1 MRRSLL
7 PCFLAAV
14 LPWGGACAPRPV
26 SPSPP
31 RTTATATAKSYT
43 LSVLRDREY
52 LPRPISASSLGM
64 HGATTPD
71 GRLSRCDLI
80 VASPFDDPVSSRG
93 ERIERFAVPQGSS
106 IVQVVVTV
114 PRDDRALV
122 RLLPWIEL
130 SSRGVEAVQPARGCF
145 IELPDSF
152 IAWYDTASALTPERV
167 LQGCAGTAGALRITY
182 VFAVPEERAS
192 ASPVLHVRDLQF

>member
-1 MRRSLL
+1 
-7 PCFLAAV
+7 
-14 LPWGGACAPRPV
+14 
-26 SPSPP
+26 
-31 RTTATATAKSYT
+31 
-43 LSVLRDREY
+43 
-52 LPRPISASSLGM
+52 M

-71 GRLSRCDLI
+71 GRLSKCDLI
-80 VASPFDDPVSSRG
+80 MPGSFEVPLVSRA
-93 ERIERFAVPQGSS
+93 ERIERFAVGEGST

-114 PRDDRALV
+114 PRADHALV

-152 IAWYDTASALTPERV
+152 IAWYDTESALTPERV
-167 LQGCAGTAGALRITY
+167 LQGCSGTAAALRITY
-182 VFAVPEERAS
+182 VFVVPAERAS